1 MELQLE
7 SKREG
12 NELTIKLNGE
22 INTGTAPQLK
32 ELLDAELTDAEV
44 LTLDFEKCDFVSSA
58 GLRILLATYK
68 TLKARKAQMK
78 LINIGPTFSEVLN
91 ITGLA
96 AVFGDAVSGVKAVN
110 QRLNQAGS
118 CPDHKNARG
127 ALPAWIYRC
136 RSRPQVRSS
145 ILL

>member
-44 LTLDFEKCDFVSSA
+44 LTLDFGDCDFVSSA

-68 TLKARKAQMK
+68 SLKARKAQMK
-78 LINIGPTFSEVLN
+78 LINIGPNFSEVLN
-91 ITGLA
+91 ITGLD
-96 AVFGDAVSGVKAVN
+96 AVFGIKVN
-110 QRLNQAGS
+110 
-118 CPDHKNARG
+118 HK
-127 ALPAWIYRC
+127 
-136 RSRPQVRSS
+136 
-145 ILL
+145 

>member
-78 LINIGPTFSEVLN
+78 LINIGPTFGEVLN
-91 ITGLA
+91 ITGLD
-96 AVFGDAVSGVKAVN
+96 AVFGVKVN
-110 QRLNQAGS
+110 
-118 CPDHKNARG
+118 HK
-127 ALPAWIYRC
+127 
-136 RSRPQVRSS
+136 
-145 ILL
+145 

>member
-12 NELTIKLNGE
+12 NELTIKLDGE

-78 LINIGPTFSEVLN
+78 LINIGPNFSEVLN
-91 ITGLA
+91 ITGLD
-96 AVFGDAVSGVKAVN
+96 AVFGIKVN
-110 QRLNQAGS
+110 
-118 CPDHKNARG
+118 HK
-127 ALPAWIYRC
+127 
-136 RSRPQVRSS
+136 
-145 ILL
+145 

>member
-44 LTLDFEKCDFVSSA
+44 LTLDFEKCDF
-58 GLRILLATYK
+58 RHTKCTCFY
-68 TLKARKAQMK
+68 
-78 LINIGPTFSEVLN
+78 VL
-91 ITGLA
+91 
-96 AVFGDAVSGVKAVN
+96 
-110 QRLNQAGS
+110 
-118 CPDHKNARG
+118 
-127 ALPAWIYRC
+127 
-136 RSRPQVRSS
+136 
-145 ILL
+145 